1 MGWWNTTTERDR
13 VTWCSYYIFTSE
25 TNLYFWSVL
34 HRELLGNISKYRL
47 KTYTLTNPLNIKHP
61 SNKIIKAFDNSRN
74 SKNILKCFDDKKKSS
89 ITRTRI
95 VVELKKKILYLKM
108 IVMIIFYLLV
118 SCSSWTKKRLQFI
131 ENATSRNERAVG
143 LIKDHS
149 IQLLA
154 IVFFAPHKCHLRL
167 YIDGH
172 LISPK

>member
-1 MGWWNTTTERDR
+1 MGWWNTTDTTTERDR

-95 VVELKKKILYLKM
+95 VVELKKK
-108 IVMIIFYLLV
+108 
-118 SCSSWTKKRLQFI
+118 
-131 ENATSRNERAVG
+131 N
-143 LIKDHS
+143 
-149 IQLLA
+149 
-154 IVFFAPHKCHLRL
+154 IVFKNDSNDNILLTCFMQQLNKKTPSVYWKRHESKRESRR
-167 YIDGH
+167 ID
-172 LISPK
+172 